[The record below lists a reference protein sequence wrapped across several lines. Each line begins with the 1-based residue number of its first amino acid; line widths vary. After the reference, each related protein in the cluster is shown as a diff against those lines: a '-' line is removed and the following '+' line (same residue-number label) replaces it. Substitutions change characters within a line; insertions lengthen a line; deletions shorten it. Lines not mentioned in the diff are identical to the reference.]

1 MQAVYIE
8 SHGGP
13 EVLTL
18 GERPEPV
25 IESHQVKIRVRASG
39 LNRLDIY
46 TREGDRGL
54 RREFPPPLIL
64 GGDCAGDVTEVGD
77 RVRGLSPGD
86 RVVVNPK
93 ITCQQCPACLAG
105 QDDLCPR
112 PLFMGSAMDGSYAEV
127 VAVPAV
133 NVHAI
138 VDDVSYE
145 DAAAVPTTFLPV
157 SKMLVR
163 RVQPQA

>member
-18 GERPEPV
+18 GNRPDPIVRPNE
-25 IESHQVKIRVRASG
+25 VKVRVRATS
-39 LNRLDIY
+39 LNRLDLY

-64 GGDCAGDVTEVGD
+64 GGDCAGEVVETGGQVAD
-77 RVRGLSPGD
+77 LKTGD

-93 ITCQQCPACLAG
+93 FTCHQCPACLAG
-105 QDDLCPR
+105 QDDSMPSS
-112 PLFMGSAMDGSYAEV
+112 PISW
-127 VAVPAV
+127 
-133 NVHAI
+133 
-138 VDDVSYE
+138 
-145 DAAAVPTTFLPV
+145 AAP
-157 SKMLVR
+157 
-163 RVQPQA
+163 